1 MNLFLELFS
10 YCKLLEYDF
19 ELGRL
24 LWDLGSR
31 ARYFFDKLTEAF
43 KQVALEL
50 SDYSLPEDIK
60 TKIKIIKF
68 GSNRSDLVRYEI
80 PNCQDRGHFICFH
93 GTVIRVGT
101 PYVFDATRS
110 YQCEEC
116 GSIVAVT
123 KSSNMEKIKL
133 KPTRCSNE
141 DCTSVQFK
149 SLKETDDK
157 TINLSD
163 YREIKVQ
170 ESLQRV
176 TSNNLPRSFSVI
188 LEDDLVEA
196 CKPGDDVAI
205 YGFVQD
211 RWHPV
216 QVGGRGQ
223 TSLCLEANNVVVL
236 NDQTASVSP
245 HAYDEF
251 EQYWHDNHRTPI
263 SARNRILAS
272 ICPQLYGLY
281 VVKLA
286 IALILAGGVTIS
298 DEQRGIRVRSQ
309 PHLLLV
315 GDPGTGKSF
324 FLKYVAKMMPRAVL
338 TTGVGS
344 TSAGLTAT
352 AVRDGPGWTLE
363 AGALVLAD
371 EGICCIDEFNTMKN
385 QDKACILEAMEQQK
399 ISLAKGGM
407 LRTLQTRC
415 SIIAS
420 ANPKGVYDNEDPL
433 TINTALSSPL
443 LSRFDLI
450 LLTLDSP
457 NQEWDN
463 IAATYITE
471 GIDLLG
477 HGTLKKPWPITKMR
491 DYFMIIK
498 SAEPEMTPEAETII
512 KTYYAMSR
520 RITENTDRHI
530 TVRQLESTVRL
541 AQAHAKLTFSKQVN
555 ILDAIVA
562 VLLMETSLNGC
573 GKLLDK
579 INALHT
585 TFAEQPEQE
594 YEGHVHLVL
603 DWLNLPNLR
612 DFELERIKHEYDQST
627 AWTENDEYEKRT
639 MPREFKKPLPPPPP
653 PTLLPTS
660 TTSTTTLLLTQ
671 IAQREKQKEGTS
683 HQRTEHYST
692 PLTTKPPVFNNKL
705 SPIDKIGPLTR
716 VNTQILVPIQEN
728 DSFDD
733 QSQVKRR
740 KIDDQTLELNA
751 IKEDTTE
758 EKLLKSQN
766 GKKKQKTSTD
776 LINSHK
782 NKKIKKQKDIIDENE
797 EILSDTDIEE
807 DDEQNQQKVNGNVQ
821 LDNLLLNVEHDDDDE
836 NNVHEQRLKR
846 AKEYIEQIAKQEQER
861 EADRDIVSERLRD
874 DVLEQAGKLH
884 RQVASSYSE
893 PVLLHTC
900 RGHQQSV
907 TCVCI
912 SNDNKYAFTGSKD
925 CSIIKWCLS
934 TGKKLHLIRRIA
946 KIDDTNERTPIIGH
960 FDHVLAIT
968 ISTNGQFLVSGD
980 KANFIQVWNAQTCQH
995 LKTLRGHQGPITGLT
1010 FRRNSHQL
1018 FSVSQ
1023 DRSVKIWNLDEMS
1036 YVETLFGHQ
1045 ESIQAVDALMRER
1058 CVTAGGRDGSLRL
1071 WKIVEESHL
1080 VFTGHKGS
1088 IDCVA
1093 LINDE
1098 HMVSGADD
1106 GSIALWSVSKRRPLF
1121 NLPHAHKLTSTDPS
1135 LIPSSLPEDFWI
1147 TSLASLRY
1155 TDLLAS
1161 GSFNGNIHLWK
1172 STPEFNHLTH
1182 LFTLA
1187 QLGFVN
1193 DLKFSSDGNY
1203 LVVAI
1208 GQEHRLG
1215 RWWTVKSAKNV
1226 LLIYKLE
1233 KNK

>member
-1 MNLFLELFS
+1 MPTTSSRSLLDALKEFFRSDYCQDDILKLFPKDKSEIPNVLTLTLN

-24 LWDLGSR
+24 LWDLGPR

-43 KQVALEL
+43 KLVALEL
-50 SDYSLPEDIK
+50 SDYSLPDDVK
-60 TKIKIIKF
+60 TKIKIVKF

-116 GSIVAVT
+116 GSIITVT

-141 DCTSVQFK
+141 DCSSIKFK
-149 SLKETDDK
+149 SLKETEDK

-298 DEQRGIRVRSQ
+298 DEKRGIRVRSQ

-385 QDKACILEAMEQQK
+385 QDKACILEAMEQQT

-450 LLTLDSP
+450 LLTLDTQ

-491 DYFMIIK
+491 DYFMTIK
-498 SAEPEMTPEAETII
+498 STEPEMTPEAETII
-512 KTYYAMSR
+512 KTYYSMSR

-555 ILDAIVA
+555 ILDAIIA
-562 VLLMETSLNGC
+562 VLLMEASLNGC

-603 DWLNLPNLR
+603 NWLNLPELR
-612 DFELERIKHEYDQST
+612 DLELERIKHKYDQST
-627 AWTENDEYEKRT
+627 PWTENDEYEKRT
-639 MPREFKKPLPPPPP
+639 MPREFKKPLPPPQPSTANTV
-653 PTLLPTS
+653 TLLS
-660 TTSTTTLLLTQ
+660 TQ
-671 IAQREKQKEGTS
+671 IAHKEKREEVKL
-683 HQRTEHYST
+683 HQRTEQYST
-692 PLTTKPPVFNNKL
+692 PLSTKPPVFNNKL
-705 SPIDKIGPLTR
+705 SPIDKIGPATR
-716 VNTQILVPIQEN
+716 MNSQILVPIQEN

-733 QSQVKRR
+733 QSSQVKRR
-740 KIDDQTLELNA
+740 KIDDHTSEFNA
-751 IKEDTTE
+751 IKEDSKE
-758 EKLLKSQN
+758 EVYL
-766 GKKKQKTSTD
+766 STID
-776 LINSHK
+776 
-782 NKKIKKQKDIIDENE
+782 DIQ
-797 EILSDTDIEE
+797 E
-807 DDEQNQQKVNGNVQ
+807 DD
-821 LDNLLLNVEHDDDDE
+821 
-836 NNVHEQRLKR
+836 
-846 AKEYIEQIAKQEQER
+846 
-861 EADRDIVSERLRD
+861 
-874 DVLEQAGKLH
+874 
-884 RQVASSYSE
+884 
-893 PVLLHTC
+893 
-900 RGHQQSV
+900 
-907 TCVCI
+907 
-912 SNDNKYAFTGSKD
+912 F
-925 CSIIKWCLS
+925 
-934 TGKKLHLIRRIA
+934 
-946 KIDDTNERTPIIGH
+946 
-960 FDHVLAIT
+960 
-968 ISTNGQFLVSGD
+968 
-980 KANFIQVWNAQTCQH
+980 NF
-995 LKTLRGHQGPITGLT
+995 
-1010 FRRNSHQL
+1010 
-1018 FSVSQ
+1018 
-1023 DRSVKIWNLDEMS
+1023 
-1036 YVETLFGHQ
+1036 
-1045 ESIQAVDALMRER
+1045 
-1058 CVTAGGRDGSLRL
+1058 
-1071 WKIVEESHL
+1071 
-1080 VFTGHKGS
+1080 
-1088 IDCVA
+1088 
-1093 LINDE
+1093 
-1098 HMVSGADD
+1098 
-1106 GSIALWSVSKRRPLF
+1106 
-1121 NLPHAHKLTSTDPS
+1121 
-1135 LIPSSLPEDFWI
+1135 
-1147 TSLASLRY
+1147 
-1155 TDLLAS
+1155 
-1161 GSFNGNIHLWK
+1161 
-1172 STPEFNHLTH
+1172 
-1182 LFTLA
+1182 
-1187 QLGFVN
+1187 
-1193 DLKFSSDGNY
+1193 
-1203 LVVAI
+1203 
-1208 GQEHRLG
+1208 
-1215 RWWTVKSAKNV
+1215 
-1226 LLIYKLE
+1226 
-1233 KNK
+1233 

>member
-1 MNLFLELFS
+1 MPATNSRSLLNALKSFFKSQYCHDDILKLLPNDKSDIPNVLTFTLN

-19 ELGRL
+19 ELARL

-43 KQVALEL
+43 KQVAIEL

-60 TKIKIIKF
+60 TKIKIVKF

-80 PNCQDRGHFICFH
+80 PNCHDRGYFICFH

-123 KSSNMEKIKL
+123 KSSNLEKIKL

-141 DCTSVQFK
+141 DCTSTKFG
-149 SLKETDDK
+149 SLKESEDT

-211 RWHPV
+211 RWRPV

-251 EQYWHDNHRTPI
+251 ELYWKDNHRTPI
-263 SARNRILAS
+263 SARNRIIAS

-298 DEQRGIRVRSQ
+298 DEKRGIRVRSQ
-309 PHLLLV
+309 SHLLLV

-371 EGICCIDEFNTMKN
+371 EGICCIDEFNTMKS
-385 QDKACILEAMEQQK
+385 QDKACILEAMEQQT

-450 LLTLDSP
+450 LLTLDTP

-471 GIDLLG
+471 GVDLLG
-477 HGTLKKPWPITKMR
+477 HGALKKPWPITKMR
-491 DYFMIIK
+491 DYFMTIK
-498 SAEPEMTPEAETII
+498 SAEPIMTSDAETII
-512 KTYYAMSR
+512 KTYYSVAR
-520 RITENTDRHI
+520 RVTENTDRHI

-541 AQAHAKLTFSKQVN
+541 AQAHAKLIFSKQVT

-562 VLLMETSLNGC
+562 VLLMEASLNGC

-585 TFAEQPEQE
+585 TFSEQPEKE

-603 DWLNLPNLR
+603 DWLNLPVLR
-612 DFELERIKHEYDQST
+612 DLELNRIKNEYDKST
-627 AWTENDEYEKRT
+627 AWTENDVNETRT
-639 MPREFKKPLPPPPP
+639 MPREFKKPLTPPMPPPPPPP
-653 PTLLPTS
+653 PTTVSTGMATQANNALKLLKSHIAELEKIEEVKS
-660 TTSTTTLLLTQ
+660 T
-671 IAQREKQKEGTS
+671 QRVQ
-683 HQRTEHYST
+683 QYST
-692 PLTTKPPVFNNKL
+692 PITTKPPVFDNKL
-705 SPIDKIGPLTR
+705 SPIDKTGPVTR
-716 VNTQILVPIQEN
+716 ISNQVLVPIQEYVV
-728 DSFDD
+728 DD
-733 QSQVKRR
+733 EQSQVKRC
-740 KIDDQTLELNA
+740 KIDDDETKFNLQ
-751 IKEDTTE
+751 
-758 EKLLKSQN
+758 
-766 GKKKQKTSTD
+766 KQD
-776 LINSHK
+776 
-782 NKKIKKQKDIIDENE
+782 NK
-797 EILSDTDIEE
+797 
-807 DDEQNQQKVNGNVQ
+807 
-821 LDNLLLNVEHDDDDE
+821 
-836 NNVHEQRLKR
+836 
-846 AKEYIEQIAKQEQER
+846 
-861 EADRDIVSERLRD
+861 D
-874 DVLEQAGKLH
+874 DV
-884 RQVASSYSE
+884 
-893 PVLLHTC
+893 
-900 RGHQQSV
+900 
-907 TCVCI
+907 
-912 SNDNKYAFTGSKD
+912 
-925 CSIIKWCLS
+925 CLS
-934 TGKKLHLIRRIA
+934 TL
-946 KIDDTNERTPIIGH
+946 DD
-960 FDHVLAIT
+960 IT
-968 ISTNGQFLVSGD
+968 
-980 KANFIQVWNAQTCQH
+980 
-995 LKTLRGHQGPITGLT
+995 
-1010 FRRNSHQL
+1010 
-1018 FSVSQ
+1018 
-1023 DRSVKIWNLDEMS
+1023 DE
-1036 YVETLFGHQ
+1036 
-1045 ESIQAVDALMRER
+1045 
-1058 CVTAGGRDGSLRL
+1058 
-1071 WKIVEESHL
+1071 
-1080 VFTGHKGS
+1080 
-1088 IDCVA
+1088 
-1093 LINDE
+1093 
-1098 HMVSGADD
+1098 
-1106 GSIALWSVSKRRPLF
+1106 
-1121 NLPHAHKLTSTDPS
+1121 
-1135 LIPSSLPEDFWI
+1135 
-1147 TSLASLRY
+1147 
-1155 TDLLAS
+1155 DLC
-1161 GSFNGNIHLWK
+1161 
-1172 STPEFNHLTH
+1172 
-1182 LFTLA
+1182 
-1187 QLGFVN
+1187 
-1193 DLKFSSDGNY
+1193 Y
-1203 LVVAI
+1203 
-1208 GQEHRLG
+1208 
-1215 RWWTVKSAKNV
+1215 
-1226 LLIYKLE
+1226 
-1233 KNK
+1233 